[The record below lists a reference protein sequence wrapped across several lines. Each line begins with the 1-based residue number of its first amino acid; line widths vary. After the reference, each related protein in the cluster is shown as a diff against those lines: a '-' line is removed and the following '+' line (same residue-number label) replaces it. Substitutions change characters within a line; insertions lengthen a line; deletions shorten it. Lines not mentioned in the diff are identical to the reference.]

1 MKTKF
6 VALFATILIAGCQT
20 TTDSSQN
27 GTETSGARY
36 TIGYDNQHKSGSLV
50 NGGVGIEG
58 RDIIE
63 LSRFITADLEK
74 NFQVLTD
81 DRPRVI
87 IDSKYFINDSASA
100 IDTNILTDK
109 LRANLI
115 RLMKNKI
122 VFVGRQN
129 ILMVMK
135 ERELKSENIV
145 SSRSNAE
152 KVMGA
157 DYRFSGRITTA
168 ESVNPRTGHIKRYN
182 QINLEI
188 IDLSTSEIVWSQIFS
203 FEKMGRDNVIY
214 R

>member
-1 MKTKF
+1 M
-6 VALFATILIAGCQT
+6 
-20 TTDSSQN
+20 
-27 GTETSGARY
+27 
-36 TIGYDNQHKSGSLV
+36 
-50 NGGVGIEG
+50 
-58 RDIIE
+58 
-63 LSRFITADLEK
+63 
-74 NFQVLTD
+74 
-81 DRPRVI
+81 I